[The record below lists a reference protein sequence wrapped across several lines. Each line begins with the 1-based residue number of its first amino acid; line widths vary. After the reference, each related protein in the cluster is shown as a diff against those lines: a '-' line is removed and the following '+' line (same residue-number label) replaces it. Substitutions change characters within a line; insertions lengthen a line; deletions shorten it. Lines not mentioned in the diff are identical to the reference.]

1 MKKFL
6 VAMAAALLIGGSAFA
21 MDPQILQ
28 DEAALGGITPGMD
41 VETIEEYYGPGSG
54 VNPIYSKA
62 QGMWIDKLTYGGTV
76 EITLGGRDP
85 GSMKTEMIV
94 VTGNNGWE
102 TPSGIHVGSTV
113 NDLVNAYGYPYLP
126 KSASTG
132 NPNGYWYYKAEKSGN
147 MVFHLENGIVTR
159 IALGWDW

>member
-21 MDPQILQ
+21 MDPQISQ

-132 NPNGYWYYKAEKSGN
+132 NPNGYWYYKVEKSGN